1 MRALVVYESMY
12 GNTRDIACA
21 IGAGIAEEMAVEVEE
36 VGTARNRI
44 GPEIG
49 LVVVG
54 GPTHAFSMTRA
65 TSREDAAT
73 QQPEVEIISQGIGIR
88 EWLDRFEAPAGTV
101 FATFDTKI
109 DKPKLPGSAG
119 GAAERRLRRMGYRML
134 TKPESFWVTAGAGPL
149 ADDED
154 RRATEWG
161 RSLAATVVGAT
172 T

>member
-21 IGAGIAEEMAVEVEE
+21 IGAGIGEEMGVEVEE

-54 GPTHAFSMTRA
+54 GPTHAFSMTRT
-65 TSREDAAT
+65 TSREDAAS
-73 QQPEVEIISQGIGIR
+73 QQPEMEIISQGIGIR
-88 EWLDRFEAPAGTV
+88 EWLDRFEAPTETA

-119 GAAERRLRRMGYRML
+119 GAAQRRLRGMGYRVVAE
-134 TKPESFWVTAGAGPL
+134 PESFWVTGGTGPL
-149 ADDED
+149 ASQED
-154 RRATEWG
+154 RRASEWG
-161 RSLAATVVGAT
+161 TLLARQTVSASA
-172 T
+172 